1 MHFGGYTIIRFEVT
15 NPASYIGWWFIHCHI
30 KIHQLN
36 GMAAVACQLICLN
49 HQLNYQLRTL
59 PISCTMQYFVTGVIF
74 TGDNQLQSMH
84 VHIFGISVGN

>member
-36 GMAAVACQLICLN
+36 GMAAVARELPADLPKSSTELPTIILVCYPYHAPCSIL
-49 HQLNYQLRTL
+49 QLRSSSLVITS
-59 PISCTMQYFVTGVIF
+59 PCTCIF
-74 TGDNQLQSMH
+74 LA
-84 VHIFGISVGN
+84 